1 MQCLLGGLVS
11 RGDKRYEWERFADAA
26 LPPPIERHYVR
37 ILALETSA
45 LRGTVAVLEDDRML
59 GQSELTQR
67 TAQALAPVIV
77 EQLEAVGWRPKDI
90 QLIAVTQ
97 GPGSFTG
104 LRVGVTTAK
113 TLAYAVGAELV
124 AVNTLEVIASQAPAD
139 VTDDIWAIL
148 DAQRQQLFA
157 ALFRRDAH
165 GALQIQSDT
174 HIIDNERW
182 LAELKPPVAVTGLGL
197 RQLVN
202 RLPASITMID
212 ESHWVPQAASVGQLA
227 FRHYQSGRRD
237 DLWTLTPHYYRQS
250 AAEEKLAGSKRRR

>member
-1 MQCLLGGLVS
+1 VG
-11 RGDKRYEWERFADAA
+11 ERRAA
-26 LPPPIERHYVR
+26 VTSSETIERRGVR

-45 LRGTVAVLEDDRML
+45 LRGTVTVLEDGRVL

-67 TAQALAPVIV
+67 TAQALAPAIV
-77 EQLEAVGWRPKDI
+77 RQLEAVGWRPQDI

-139 VTDDIWAIL
+139 VVEGDIWAVL

-157 ALFRRDAH
+157 ALFRRDSH
-165 GALQIQSDT
+165 GVLQIQGET
-174 HIIDNERW
+174 RIIDNAHW

-197 RQLVN
+197 RNLVN
-202 RLPASITMID
+202 LLPTQITIID
-212 ESHWVPQAASVGQLA
+212 DSQWEPQAAAVGQLA
-227 FRHYQSGRRD
+227 YRAYQSGRRD

-250 AAEEKLAGSKRRR
+250 AAEEKFTRAKPRE